1 VETSEGEEGLVYGC
15 SRTDANNDVVMV
27 AMEATVASYHDCS
40 LTPNHRVQDASSARD
55 LLRLAMIAVIAVSLA
70 SIVVS
75 TSPIASTHQIES
87 GKNWGYLGI
96 YSRIIFL
103 WRMT

>member
-1 VETSEGEEGLVYGC
+1 
-15 SRTDANNDVVMV
+15 MV

-40 LTPNHRVQDASSARD
+40 LTPNHRVQDASSVRN
-55 LLRLAMIAVIAVSLA
+55 LLRLAVIAVIAVSLA

-87 GKNWGYLGI
+87 GKNWGDLGI
-96 YSRIIFL
+96 YSGIFCGG
-103 WRMT
+103 